1 MTQEKKNGKIIA
13 IITMIFLFGMISFV
27 TNLAAPMGIV
37 LKNQFDV
44 SNALGMLGNFGNFI
58 AYAVMGIPS
67 GILLQRVGYKKTALI
82 AVAIG
87 FIGVGI
93 QFLSGH
99 SSPEMAFA
107 VYLIGAFV
115 AGFSMCLLNTVVNP
129 MLNKLGGEGNKGNQ
143 LIQVGG
149 SFNSVMATITPMFVG
164 ILIAGSI
171 EKATISQ
178 IFPVMY
184 TAMAVFA
191 FAFFVLLFVRIPEP
205 NAATTTEPI
214 STLMKGALK
223 FRHFVLGAIAIFVY
237 VGIEVGVPGTLNL
250 FLTDPVEKGGAGIA
264 STISGFVVGT
274 YWFLML
280 IGRLAGASLGAK
292 VSSKAM
298 LTFTSGL
305 GLILVF
311 LAIFS
316 STGTLVNLP
325 VLQQSATG
333 GLSFG
338 FAEVPINAMYLV
350 LVGFCTSIMWGG
362 IFNLAVEGLG
372 KYLAAASG
380 LFMVLVCGGGNKGNQ
395 LIQVGGS
402 FNSVMATITPMFVG
416 ILIAGSIE
424 KATISQI
431 FPVMYTAMAV
441 FAFAFFVLLFV
452 RIPEPNAATTTEPIS
467 TLMKGALKFRHFVL
481 GAIAIFVY
489 VGIEV
494 GVPGTLNLFLTD
506 PVEKGGAG
514 IASTI
519 SGFVVGTYW
528 FLMLIGRLAGASLGA
543 KVSSKAMLTFTS
555 ALGLILVFLAIFSS
569 TGTLVNLPVLQQS
582 ATGGLSFGFAEVPI
596 NAMYLVL
603 VGLCTSIMWGGI
615 FNLAVE
621 GLGKYLAAASGLFMV
636 LVCGGGILPVIQG
649 WVADVAGFMASYW
662 VIIAALAYLL
672 YYGLVGCKN
681 VNKDIPVE

>member
-205 NAATTTEPI
+205 NAAATTEPI
-214 STLMKGALK
+214 STLM
-223 FRHFVLGAIAIFVY
+223 
-237 VGIEVGVPGTLNL
+237 N
-250 FLTDPVEKGGAGIA
+250 
-264 STISGFVVGT
+264 
-274 YWFLML
+274 
-280 IGRLAGASLGAK
+280 
-292 VSSKAM
+292 
-298 LTFTSGL
+298 
-305 GLILVF
+305 
-311 LAIFS
+311 
-316 STGTLVNLP
+316 
-325 VLQQSATG
+325 
-333 GLSFG
+333 
-338 FAEVPINAMYLV
+338 
-350 LVGFCTSIMWGG
+350 
-362 IFNLAVEGLG
+362 
-372 KYLAAASG
+372 
-380 LFMVLVCGGGNKGNQ
+380 
-395 LIQVGGS
+395 
-402 FNSVMATITPMFVG
+402 
-416 ILIAGSIE
+416 
-424 KATISQI
+424 
-431 FPVMYTAMAV
+431 
-441 FAFAFFVLLFV
+441 
-452 RIPEPNAATTTEPIS
+452 
-467 TLMKGALKFRHFVL
+467 GALKFRHFVL

>member
-44 SNALGMLGNFGNFI
+44 SNALGMLANFGNFI

-205 NAATTTEPI
+205 NAA
-214 STLMKGALK
+214 A
-223 FRHFVLGAIAIFVY
+223 
-237 VGIEVGVPGTLNL
+237 
-250 FLTDPVEKGGAGIA
+250 
-264 STISGFVVGT
+264 
-274 YWFLML
+274 
-280 IGRLAGASLGAK
+280 
-292 VSSKAM
+292 
-298 LTFTSGL
+298 
-305 GLILVF
+305 
-311 LAIFS
+311 
-316 STGTLVNLP
+316 
-325 VLQQSATG
+325 
-333 GLSFG
+333 
-338 FAEVPINAMYLV
+338 
-350 LVGFCTSIMWGG
+350 
-362 IFNLAVEGLG
+362 
-372 KYLAAASG
+372 
-380 LFMVLVCGGGNKGNQ
+380 
-395 LIQVGGS
+395 
-402 FNSVMATITPMFVG
+402 
-416 ILIAGSIE
+416 
-424 KATISQI
+424 
-431 FPVMYTAMAV
+431 
-441 FAFAFFVLLFV
+441 
-452 RIPEPNAATTTEPIS
+452 TTEPIS

>member
-205 NAATTTEPI
+205 NAAATTEPI
-214 STLMKGALK
+214 SA
-223 FRHFVLGAIAIFVY
+223 
-237 VGIEVGVPGTLNL
+237 
-250 FLTDPVEKGGAGIA
+250 
-264 STISGFVVGT
+264 
-274 YWFLML
+274 
-280 IGRLAGASLGAK
+280 
-292 VSSKAM
+292 
-298 LTFTSGL
+298 
-305 GLILVF
+305 
-311 LAIFS
+311 
-316 STGTLVNLP
+316 
-325 VLQQSATG
+325 
-333 GLSFG
+333 
-338 FAEVPINAMYLV
+338 
-350 LVGFCTSIMWGG
+350 
-362 IFNLAVEGLG
+362 
-372 KYLAAASG
+372 
-380 LFMVLVCGGGNKGNQ
+380 
-395 LIQVGGS
+395 
-402 FNSVMATITPMFVG
+402 
-416 ILIAGSIE
+416 
-424 KATISQI
+424 
-431 FPVMYTAMAV
+431 
-441 FAFAFFVLLFV
+441 
-452 RIPEPNAATTTEPIS
+452 
-467 TLMKGALKFRHFVL
+467 LMKGALKFRHFVL